1 MYWVLFIVAFV
12 AGGLAY
18 WVYCLIVSDPS
29 DRDAE
34 VADMLDRIDA
44 AETFVV
50 GHRKKTGEHAS
61 LIEDAGQ
68 ALVDL
73 ARHMKNEARV

>member
-34 VADMLDRIDA
+34 IADMLDRIDA
-44 AETFVV
+44 AETFVIQS
-50 GHRKKTGEHAS
+50 RKKTDEAAKK
-61 LIEDAGQ
+61 IEDAGR
-68 ALVDL
+68 VMIDI
-73 ARHMKNEARV
+73 ARDVRKAVRV